1 MAFVTLPGD
10 HQEADLA
17 LATRIAALLEL
28 EELHVFESVPA
39 GAGTLALVPRAPRT
53 GLLAAVDS
61 VFERLA
67 DTLAPWSAR
76 QPNTGKLRR
85 RASRSTP
92 AWSAAT
98 ASRSLRST

>member
-39 GAGTLALVPRAPRT
+39 AGTLALVPRAPRT

-98 ASRSLRST
+98 TSRSLRST